1 LTFWHGACRP
11 PRANF
16 QAKPEKLFLLF
27 CVLSV
32 DLLAIFWFNLLKMNN
47 AKRTPFYADAKAE
60 FGEVVEDTFTFG
72 PFEVTTHPQN
82 NEENEWVEV
91 EEN

>member
-1 LTFWHGACRP
+1 
-11 PRANF
+11 
-16 QAKPEKLFLLF
+16 
-27 CVLSV
+27 
-32 DLLAIFWFNLLKMNN
+32 MND

-72 PFEVTTHPQN
+72 PFEVTVHPAT

-91 EEN
+91 EDCE